1 MERRLSSIAQT
12 SQQSRTATF
21 LSLVKEA
28 IFGSRQDFTAIS
40 INRAII
46 LLAVPMVLVMA
57 MEALFGIVDIFWVA
71 HLGADATATV
81 GMTEGMLVMA
91 MAVALGLGIG
101 TTAPVP
107 PRASER

>member
-46 LLAVPMVLVMA
+46 LLAVPMVLEMA
-57 MEALFGIVDIFWVA
+57 MEALFGIVAIFWVA

-81 GMTEGMLVMA
+81 ATTQAMLLMSLPSPHRFT
-91 MAVALGLGIG
+91 LGTPFL
-101 TTAPVP
+101 P
-107 PRASER
+107 PR